1 MKILISRKNVTN
13 IAILTKKY
21 TFCLQFNQVKLTEI
35 IASNIELA
43 HYTKP
48 TPVQVKYTYLFFLYI
63 CSKKNIR

>member
-13 IAILTKKY
+13 TAIQDSILTKKNY
-21 TFCLQFNQVKLTEI
+21 FCLQFNQVKLTEI

-48 TPVQVKYTYLFFLYI
+48 TPVQVKYTYLFLFVYL
-63 CSKKNIR
+63 

>member
-1 MKILISRKNVTN
+1 MLFKIQFLLRK
-13 IAILTKKY
+13 II
-21 TFCLQFNQVKLTEI
+21 FCLQFNQVKLTEI